1 MFKRIITNPKFIVER
16 DGDNWVLKFRAGN
29 IYKPIEFNNAQFSGK
44 RNAVISQPNFSI
56 IKNNLYVN
64 IDGHDVKIGEVG
76 DGYTKNV
83 SNAIDE
89 PNLDIVLTASGKII
103 VVVDVNCRLISLNGG
118 NPTPVIKGWY
128 GVEIDETNTDPAGA
142 VTRVASDMALHASLP
157 IQSGMR
163 RCVMTTNGVNYYL
176 DTADSTLKEDGTAA
190 VLDGTDGDVMV
201 EIPEHWVLVSKEETT
216 LTVKLATAEGI
227 LEGAQHVPLHYI
239 SAYQATVADDLM
251 QSASGVGATGNLNIG
266 EFRLAADSKNPKGAR
281 FWSQMTYDYAV
292 DLYWLFLVEYANRN
306 SQAAVNNSLTPE
318 GYRQG
323 GLGMGCTYVDSIN
336 NWPAVT
342 NGATNSL
349 GNNSGEIS
357 GVTPLSGSGTATVN
371 SYRGIENPFGN
382 LYTFYDGIV
391 NIFGNIYRAAD
402 IADYKS
408 FLYEATGDTTM
419 DYAGGEVI
427 VTPDGNGGYL
437 YYLCVAPSTAG
448 DKLSDDTKFEPT
460 DMATLGYT
468 LDAEYAEDV
477 SGCLFTINNG
487 ASALGS
493 ILAETAGG
501 KSFDTN
507 YCDYSDVS
515 ATSLYCV
522 CGGGYADGSADAA
535 PGCGLA
541 CVHASGYDFGN
552 AFAIIGSRLCYTNA
566 EQRSK

>member
-1 MFKRIITNPKFIVER
+1 MTDNVKQLFVDTENKKMMYGDSSAEPTVLPLYLDTENSKLKYSDEQPSDPNMQNFCIDLDTNEFAYGE
-16 DGDNWVLKFRAGN
+16 
-29 IYKPIEFNNAQFSGK
+29 IEPP
-44 RNAVISQPNFSI
+44 V
-56 IKNNLYVN
+56 
-64 IDGHDVKIGEVG
+64 
-76 DGYTKNV
+76 
-83 SNAIDE
+83 
-89 PNLDIVLTASGKII
+89 AS
-103 VVVDVNCRLISLNGG
+103 
-118 NPTPVIKGWY
+118 GWY
-128 GVEIDETNTDPAGA
+128 GVEVDESNTDPAAA
-142 VTRVASDMALHASLP
+142 VTRIASDMTLHASLP

-163 RCVMTTNGVNYYL
+163 RCVVNASGVNYYL
-176 DTADSTLKEDGTAA
+176 DAADSTLKADGTPA

-201 EIPEHWVLVSKEETT
+201 EIPEHWVLVTKEGTT
-216 LTVKLATAEGI
+216 LTVKLAIAEGE
-227 LEGAQHVPLHYI
+227 LEGAQRVPLHYI
-239 SAYQATVADDLM
+239 SAYQATVDNSVLT
-251 QSASGVGATGNLNIG
+251 SVSGSGATGNLNIG
-266 EFRLAADSKNPKGAR
+266 EFRDAANALNGNGVSG
-281 FWSQMTYDYAV
+281 WSQMTYDYAV

-336 NWPAVT
+336 DWPAVT

-391 NIFGNIYRAAD
+391 NIYGNIYRAAD

-408 FLYEATGDTTM
+408 FFYEATDNTTM

-427 VTPDGNGGYL
+427 VTLDGKGGYL
-437 YYLCVAPSTAG
+437 YYLCIAPSTTG

-460 DMATLGYT
+460 DMTTLGYT
-468 LDAEYAEDV
+468 LDAEYAENI

-507 YCDYSDVS
+507 YCDYFVVS
-515 ATSLYCV
+515 AASLFCV
-522 CGGGYADGSADAA
+522 YGGGCADDDAGVA
-535 PGCGLA
+535 PRYGLA
-541 CVHASGYDFGN
+541 CVGADGDGFGI
-552 AFAIIGSRLCYTNA
+552 AGAYVGSRLCYTNA
-566 EQRSK
+566 E

>member
-1 MFKRIITNPKFIVER
+1 MVER
-16 DGDNWVLKFRAGN
+16 DGDNWVLKFRDGN

-44 RNAVISQPNFSI
+44 RNAVITNPNFSI
-56 IKNNLYVN
+56 IKSNLFVN

-103 VVVDVNCRLISLNGG
+103 VVVDVNGRLISINGG
-118 NPTPVIKGWY
+118 NPTPVIKCWY
-128 GVEIDETNTDPAGA
+128 GVEIDETNTDPSAA
-142 VTRVASDMALHASLP
+142 VTRIASDMILHASLP

-163 RCVMTTNGVNYYL
+163 RCVMNGEGAVVYYL
-176 DTADSTLKEDGTAA
+176 DANDSTKKEDGTAA
-190 VLDGTDGDVMV
+190 VLDGRDGDVMV
-201 EIPEHWVLVSKEETT
+201 EIPEHWVLVTKEGTT
-216 LTVKLATAEGI
+216 LTVKLATDEGI
-227 LEGAQHVPLHYI
+227 LEGAQRVPLHYI
-239 SAYQATVADDLM
+239 SAYH
-251 QSASGVGATGNLNIG
+251 ASVEKGMMYAISGTSATGNLNIG
-266 EFRLAADSKNPKGAR
+266 EFRDAANALNVNGVSGY
-281 FWSQMTYDYAV
+281 SQMTYDYAV

-323 GLGMGCTYVDSIN
+323 GLGMGCTYVDGIKDY
-336 NWPAVT
+336 PAVI

-357 GVTPLSGSGTATVN
+357 DVTPLSGKGTATVN

-408 FLYEATGDTTM
+408 FFYEPTGDTTM

-427 VTPDGNGGYL
+427 VTPDGNDGYL

-493 ILAETAGG
+493 MLAETAGG

-507 YCDYSDVS
+507 YCDYSVVG
-515 ATSLYCV
+515 AGSLFCV
-522 CGGGYADGSADAA
+522 YGGGCASGRAGDAPGYGLACVYACARALDFGSADAR
-535 PGCGLA
+535 
-541 CVHASGYDFGN
+541 
-552 AFAIIGSRLCYTNA
+552 IGSRLCYTNV
-566 EQRSK
+566 E

>member
-1 MFKRIITNPKFIVER
+1 MENEFIQIYIDTTTGALMYSSETPEGENYAALYL
-16 DGDNWVLKFRAGN
+16 DTDTGALAYSTETPQGDNYQSMMIDADTG
-29 IYKPIEFNNAQFSGK
+29 EFA
-44 RNAVISQPNFSI
+44 
-56 IKNNLYVN
+56 Y
-64 IDGHDVKIGEVG
+64 GEL
-76 DGYTKNV
+76 
-83 SNAIDE
+83 E
-89 PNLDIVLTASGKII
+89 PPVAS
-103 VVVDVNCRLISLNGG
+103 
-118 NPTPVIKGWY
+118 GWY
-128 GVEIDETNTDPAGA
+128 GVEVDESNTDPAAA
-142 VTRVASDMALHASLP
+142 VTRIASDMTLHASLP

-163 RCVMTTNGVNYYL
+163 RCVMNASGVNYYL
-176 DTADSTLKEDGTAA
+176 DAADSTLKADGTAA

-201 EIPEHWVLVSKEETT
+201 EIPEHWVLVTKEDST
-216 LTVKLATAEGI
+216 LTVKLAMSEGE
-227 LEGAQHVPLHYI
+227 LEGAQRVPLHYI
-239 SAYQATVADDLM
+239 SAYQATVDKSVLT
-251 QSASGVGATGNLNIG
+251 SVSGSGATGELDIG
-266 EFRLAADSKNPKGAR
+266 EFRDAVNAKNTNEVSG
-281 FWSQMTYDYAV
+281 WSQMPYDYAV

-336 NWPAVT
+336 DWPAVL

-391 NIFGNIYRAAD
+391 NIYGNIYRAAD

-408 FLYEATGDTTM
+408 FFYEATGDTTM
-419 DYAGGEVI
+419 DYASGEVI

-437 YYLCVAPSTAG
+437 YYLCIAPSTAG

-468 LDAEYAEDV
+468 LDAEYAESV
-477 SGCLFTINNG
+477 FGCLFTINNG

-507 YCDYSDVS
+507 YCDYSAVF
-515 ATSLYCV
+515 AVLLGCV
-522 CGGGYADGSADAA
+522 YGGGCAGGSADDA
-535 PGCGLA
+535 PFYGLA
-541 CVHASGYDFGN
+541 CVYADDFGY
-552 AFAIIGSRLCYTNA
+552 ADASIGSRLCYTNA
-566 EQRSK
+566 DTK

>member
-1 MFKRIITNPKFIVER
+1 MSDNIKKLFLDAENQEIKYGDSSVLPQLALDTATNEIKYAPE
-16 DGDNWVLKFRAGN
+16 GSTLPEGVLPMEIDLDTG
-29 IYKPIEFNNAQFSGK
+29 EFA
-44 RNAVISQPNFSI
+44 
-56 IKNNLYVN
+56 Y
-64 IDGHDVKIGEVG
+64 GETEPPV
-76 DGYTKNV
+76 V
-83 SNAIDE
+83 S
-89 PNLDIVLTASGKII
+89 
-103 VVVDVNCRLISLNGG
+103 
-118 NPTPVIKGWY
+118 GWY
-128 GVEIDETNTDPAGA
+128 GVEVDESNTDPAAA
-142 VTRVASDMALHASLP
+142 VTRIASDMTLHASLP

-163 RCVMTTNGVNYYL
+163 RCVMGTYGVNYYL
-176 DTADSTLKEDGTAA
+176 DAADSTLKADGTAA

-201 EIPEHWVLVSKEETT
+201 EIPEHWVLVTKEDTT
-216 LTVKLATAEGI
+216 LTVKLATEEGI
-227 LEGAQHVPLHYI
+227 LEGAQRVPLHYI
-239 SAYQATVADDLM
+239 SAYQATIDDNLM

-266 EFRLAADSKNPKGAR
+266 EFRLAADSKNPKGAK

-292 DLYWLFLVEYANRN
+292 DLYWLFLVEYANRD

-323 GLGMGCTYVDSIN
+323 GLGMGCTYVDSISN
-336 NWPAVT
+336 YPAVN
-342 NGATNSL
+342 NGVTNSL

-408 FLYEATGDTTM
+408 FFYEATGDTTM

-427 VTPDGNGGYL
+427 VTPDGNSGYL

-448 DKLSDDTKFEPT
+448 DKLSDDTKFEAT

-468 LDAEYAEDV
+468 LDATYAEDV
-477 SGCLFTINNG
+477 SGCLFTIKNG

-507 YCDYSDVS
+507 YCDYSDVG
-515 ATSLYCV
+515 AGSLYCV
-522 CGGGYADGSADAA
+522 YGGGYADDRADVA
-535 PGCGLA
+535 PLYGLA
-541 CVHASGYDFGN
+541 CADANDDDFGIARAN
-552 AFAIIGSRLCYTNA
+552 IGSRLCYTSG
-566 EQRSK
+566 E

>member
-1 MFKRIITNPKFIVER
+1 MSDNIKKLFLDTENREIKYGDSSELPQLALDTATNEIKYAPE
-16 DGDNWVLKFRAGN
+16 GSTLPEGVLPMEIDLETG
-29 IYKPIEFNNAQFSGK
+29 EFA
-44 RNAVISQPNFSI
+44 
-56 IKNNLYVN
+56 Y
-64 IDGHDVKIGEVG
+64 GEV
-76 DGYTKNV
+76 
-83 SNAIDE
+83 E
-89 PNLDIVLTASGKII
+89 P
-103 VVVDVNCRLISLNGG
+103 
-118 NPTPVIKGWY
+118 PVTDGWY
-128 GVEIDETNTDPAGA
+128 GVEVDESNTDPAGA
-142 VTRVASDMALHASLP
+142 VTRIASDMTLHASLP

-176 DTADSTLKEDGTAA
+176 DAADSTLKEDGTAA

-239 SAYQATVADDLM
+239 SAYQATVDNTMM
-251 QSASGVGATGNLNIG
+251 QSVSGVGATGNLNIG
-266 EFRLAADSKNPKGAR
+266 EFRLAADSKNPKGAK

-306 SQAAVNNSLTPE
+306 SQAVVNNSLTPE

-323 GLGMGCTYVDSIN
+323 GLGMGCTYVDSIS

-342 NGATNSL
+342 NGVTNSL

-408 FLYEATGDTTM
+408 FFYEATGDTTM
-419 DYAGGEVI
+419 NYAGGEVI
-427 VTPDGNGGYL
+427 VTPDGNDGYL
-437 YYLCVAPSTAG
+437 YYLCVAPSTTG

-468 LDAEYAEDV
+468 LDATYTSDRF
-477 SGCLFTINNG
+477 SGYMSAVNNG
-487 ASALGS
+487 NLPLGS
-493 ILAETAGG
+493 ILASAVDGTESTG
-501 KSFDTN
+501 
-507 YCDYSDVS
+507 YCDYSVVD
-515 ATSLYCV
+515 AASLLCV
-522 CGGGYADGSADAA
+522 FGGGYASGDKGGA
-535 PGCGLA
+535 PYYGLA
-541 CVHASGYDFGN
+541 CVDASAYDFGYADAN
-552 AFAIIGSRLCYTNA
+552 IGSRLCYTNA
-566 EQRSK
+566 E